1 MLAYKDV
8 QGIEN
13 VEPLWFNQVED
24 YAAGLSEEE
33 VLIALGTPLSK
44 LNDIEKT
51 TFKEAFAIGRAKA
64 KKRAVDHLFSAM
76 RDKGGQQASLAY
88 LTRFSKE
95 WSEEDTGVPPTGN
108 FTFTVTKT
116 P

>member
-1 MLAYKDV
+1 MHAYKDIK
-8 QGIEN
+8 GLEN
-13 VEPLWFNQVED
+13 VDPAWFMRVED
-24 YAAGLSEEE
+24 AAAGLSEEE
-33 VLIALGTPLSK
+33 VLLSLGVPLSR
-44 LNDIEKT
+44 LNNIEVE
-51 TFKEAFAIGRAKA
+51 TFKLAFATGRAAA
-64 KKRAVDHLFSAM
+64 KKRAVDNLFSSM

-95 WSEEDTGVPPTGN
+95 WSEEGTGVPPTGN

>member
-8 QGIEN
+8 QGLEN
-13 VEPLWFNQVED
+13 VDAFFFDKVED
-24 YAAGLSEEE
+24 YSAGLSEEE
-33 VLIALGTPLSK
+33 VLLALGTPLSR
-44 LNDIEKT
+44 LNEIEKS

-64 KKRAVDHLFSAM
+64 KKRAVDNLFSTM

-95 WSEEDTGVPPTGN
+95 WSEEGTGVPPTGN